1 MITHLSIQNYAL
13 IDSVAVDFNPG
24 LTIITGETGAG
35 KSILL
40 GALSLL
46 LGKRADLDSVKDTS
60 AKSIIEAHFDIDLY
74 SLKDIF
80 EANDLDYDSH
90 TIIRREI
97 LPSGKSRAFV
107 NDTPVTL
114 NQLQAI
120 SEYLVDIHSQHEAL
134 SITSEDFQLE
144 IVDTLAKNKQVLR
157 DYQVTH
163 NELKKASEAL
173 EALRSKR
180 DEALKQQ
187 DYNAFL
193 LSELEAIALEEID
206 EEALEEEQETLAN
219 AEEIQETLSAA
230 FKLLSEE
237 NIGTLETA
245 KESRNLLARVKD
257 FSKKNEALWE
267 RLQSVIIEIDDVAA
281 EMEQLAEETT
291 SDPQR
296 LQLVNEQLQ
305 QLHALTKKHIVGS
318 VSELITLRDELRD
331 KVSESHSMDE
341 KLETLDKTVQTLYAE
356 AEELAD
362 TLHKNRSS
370 IIPKVI
376 QRLEQ
381 ILQSLGLPN
390 AQLAFDLRKE
400 KTLRSKG
407 MDRLSVRFSANKGS
421 APGDIKKVAS
431 GGEMSRIMLAIKATL
446 ADYKTLPTLI
456 FDEIDTGVS
465 GEIAQKM
472 AGIMENMTSGMQL
485 MSITHL
491 PQIASKGQ
499 QHIKVYKTDEA
510 SGTVTRLKVLS
521 PEERI
526 TEIAQMI
533 GGEQVSESAV
543 AHARELLN

>member
-1 MITHLSIQNYAL
+1 MSIQNYAL

-60 AKSIIEAHFDIDLY
+60 TKSIIEAHFDIARY

-80 EANDLDYDSH
+80 EANDLDYDPQ

-163 NELKKASEAL
+163 KQLKKASEAL
-173 EALRSKR
+173 ETLRSKR

-245 KESRNLLARVKD
+245 KESRNLLARVKG

-281 EMEQLAEETT
+281 EMEQLAEDTT
-291 SDPQR
+291 ADPQR

-318 VSELITLRDELRD
+318 VSELIVLRDELRD

-341 KLETLDKTVQTLYAE
+341 KLERLDKTVQTLATE
-356 AEELAD
+356 AEGLAD

-376 QRLEQ
+376 QQLEQ

-390 AQLAFDLRKE
+390 AQLAFDLQKE

-431 GGEMSRIMLAIKATL
+431 GGEMSRIMLAVKATL

-472 AGIMENMTSGMQL
+472 AGIMENMASGMQL